1 MSYLIIASL
10 IGYFIIIFL
19 ISFITG
25 KRAGNFGFFLGN
37 RKSPWY
43 IVAIGMIGASI
54 SGVTF
59 VSVPGWVITSQF
71 SYLQMVFG
79 YLIGYFVI
87 ANVLMPLYYRLN
99 IISIYGYL
107 EKRFGFYSYK
117 TGASFFLISRLVGS
131 AVRLYLASSVLH
143 FTVFSNCHIPFFV
156 TVVITLLLIWLYTYR
171 GGVKTIVWTD
181 SVQAIMFLTA
191 VIITIFQIA
200 DALNLNFK
208 TLVDTI
214 YRNPLSK
221 TFFFDNFLS
230 DPNHF
235 IKQFVSGIFIAI
247 VMTGLDQDM
256 MQKNLSCKNIND
268 AKKNMYWY
276 SFALLPVNIIF
287 LSLGVLLVIF
297 ANSKGI
303 PIPDKTD
310 NLYPMIATSNLL
322 SPIVTVLFIIG
333 LMAAALSSADS
344 ALTALT
350 TSFTVDILNI
360 QNKFNEEKTKKI
372 RTLVHFALSILLILI
387 IIIFDIINDESV
399 ISATFRI
406 AGYTYGPLLGLFA
419 FGLTN
424 KKSIKDKYVPF
435 IAIVSPIVCYFINK
449 FSAIIIPNYKF
460 GFELLLING
469 LLTYFGLRF
478 LIKK

>member
-143 FTVFSNCHIPFFV
+143 FTVFSNWHIPFFV

>member
-143 FTVFSNCHIPFFV
+143 FTVFSNWHIPFFV

-310 NLYPMIATSNLL
+310 HLYPMIATSNLL